1 MKYKSVGL
9 IVLAL
14 MALIMAVSC
23 PGAPPPVIEEPVP
36 VPTDPIPTEPVP
48 PQVIPPT
55 QADLSALDAAAARA
69 ADARRKAGDFD
80 GDYHFPSEW
89 DSAQLLYDQAGR
101 LRDVSSSQA
110 VRESAARYTRAAEAF
125 EALAGR
131 AVIAAY
137 EFAERE
143 LNAAREAAIEA
154 GAERL
159 APDFLLAADNKVDRA
174 LAEFEAGD
182 HHAAKA
188 TATTAYQMYNILV
201 AGLNAYRMREE
212 ILSKG
217 FEAHDPRNFE
227 EAEDSL
233 FDAID
238 YFAAGNFIA
247 AFDNA
252 ENALYRFTQTL
263 NLAWEAYASEQGA
276 FAAAWRQIALNFRAD
291 VAVRQEFG
299 SADSIFG
306 RANTAFR
313 GGNFETAARL
323 FVQCGNM
330 FMAVA
335 ETARE
340 MRYAAEEALIR
351 ADLKVAESDELA
363 RTVEIIV
370 EGGVE

>member
-1 MKYKSVGL
+1 MKYKNIGL

-23 PGAPPPVIEEPVP
+23 PSAPPPVVEEP
-36 VPTDPIPTEPVP
+36 DPIPIAPVP
-48 PQVIPPT
+48 PHLLPPT
-55 QADLSALDAAAARA
+55 HADLSALDAAAARA
-69 ADARRKAGDFD
+69 EDARRRAGDFD

-89 DSAQLLYDQAGR
+89 DAAQLLFDQAQR
-101 LRDVSSSQA
+101 QRDVSTGRTVQ
-110 VRESAARYTRAAEAF
+110 ESAARYARAAEAF
-125 EALAGR
+125 EALAER
-131 AVIAAY
+131 AAIAAF
-137 EFAERE
+137 ELAERE
-143 LNAAREAAIEA
+143 LTAAREAAIQA

-159 APDFLLAADNKVDRA
+159 APDFLLAADNKAARA
-174 LAEFEAGD
+174 LEEFEAGD
-182 HHAAKA
+182 HHAAQA
-188 TATTAYQMYNILV
+188 AATTAYDMYNILI
-201 AGLNAYRMREE
+201 AGLNAYRIREE
-212 ILSKG
+212 ILNRG
-217 FEAHDPRNFE
+217 FDAHDPRSFE
-227 EAEDSL
+227 EAEDAL

-238 YFAAGNFIA
+238 YFAAGNFTA

-263 NLAWEAYASEQGA
+263 NLAWEAYAAEQGA
-276 FAAAWRQIALNFRAD
+276 FAAAWRQIALDFRAD

-299 SADSIFG
+299 SADSIYG
-306 RANTAFR
+306 MANSAFR

-323 FVQCGNM
+323 FLQCGDM
-330 FMAVA
+330 FMSVA
-335 ETARE
+335 GIARE